1 MQTIINPLVVS
12 VGPTSETIIT
22 PVPMTHHGGGVKKVI
37 AVVAAIAIPIAAPAI
52 ASAIAGSAVLGA
64 TVSAAMATTAGAVVS
79 SAIVGAGLGAITA
92 KVTGGDVKAGAI
104 SGLIGGGIGGYA
116 SASKPGM
123 FGNAATPAANT
134 STTASTLSGGNTAT
148 AGNTTTVAGGEV
160 VNASFTPGGAE
171 ASLSNTAMTGSTVAS
186 SGADAAASLSGSTG
200 FLDTM
205 KTGLSSAGQM
215 IADRLTNPDTLANAV
230 LQVGGAV
237 AAEAIVGTPDT
248 SPETQ
253 QAIEEYK
260 KELTALKARDEDAF
274 NAKMDAA
281 KQYMVQAG
289 YYDPQYFGLQ
299 SANRAAIAEGRKL
312 REFERKAGLKQGG
325 VSAGDRR
332 RAALS
337 GGANVQSAF
346 DRGFISGVD
355 LQNKA
360 MSTGVGLIPN
370 APTGAA
376 SAQLGLANFY
386 AGQDSAAQRA
396 ADAKKANIQKF
407 FGAFSSQSGLTDA
420 ERAARAKKSSA
431 GLNTGNMPSLDQKK
445 NNIPDPFVIDPDKKK
460 KDDPQGIVA

>member
-37 AVVAAIAIPIAAPAI
+37 AVVAAVAIPIAAPAI

-92 KVTGGDVKAGAI
+92 KVTGGSVKAGAI
-104 SGLIGGGIGGYA
+104 SGLIGGGIGGYM

-123 FGNAATPAANT
+123 FGNAAAPAANT
-134 STTASTLSGGNTAT
+134 SGSVTTLDGSAVGSGSTNTLPDGVMNASYSPDGSV
-148 AGNTTTVAGGEV
+148 VAQ
-160 VNASFTPGGAE
+160 NASFAGSNVGSSVNAQ
-171 ASLSNTAMTGSTVAS
+171 LSNQAVNEGFVAS
-186 SGADAAASLSGSTG
+186 
-200 FLDTM
+200 M
-205 KTGLSSAGQM
+205 KAGLSNAGEM
-215 IADRLTNPDTLANAV
+215 VVDRLTNPDTLANAV

-237 AAEAIVGTPDT
+237 AAEAIVGTPDE

-260 KELTALKARDEDAF
+260 QELQALKARDEAAF
-274 NAKMDAA
+274 NQKMDAA

-312 REFERKAGLKQGG
+312 REFERKAGLTTGG

-355 LQNKA
+355 LQNRA

-376 SAQLGLANFY
+376 TAQLGLANFY
-386 AGQDSAAQRA
+386 SGQDSAAQKA
-396 ADAKKANIQKF
+396 ADAKKSNIQKF

-431 GLNTGNMPSLDQKK
+431 GLNTGNMPKLDQKK
-445 NNIPDPFVIDPDKKK
+445 NNIPDPFVIDPKKK
-460 KDDPQGIVA
+460 KDEPKQQYI

>member
-12 VGPTSETIIT
+12 VGPTNETIIT

-37 AVVAAIAIPIAAPAI
+37 AVVAAVAIPIAAPAI
-52 ASAIAGSAVLGA
+52 ASAIAGSAF
-64 TVSAAMATTAGAVVS
+64 VSAGVAAAMTTTAGAVVS

-92 KVTGGDVKAGAI
+92 KVTGGSVKAGAI
-104 SGLIGGGIGGYA
+104 SGLIGGGIGGYM

-123 FGNAATPAANT
+123 FGNAASPTAGTN
-134 STTASTLSGGNTAT
+134 TTASTLSGGNV
-148 AGNTTTVAGGEV
+148 AGSGTTTTLPDGMTTASYSPDGQII
-160 VNASFTPGGAE
+160 NASMP
-171 ASLSNTAMTGSTVAS
+171 GSTVS
-186 SGADAAASLSGSTG
+186 SGVNAQLSNQVANEGFVAS
-200 FLDTM
+200 M
-205 KTGLSSAGQM
+205 KAGLSNAGEM
-215 IADRLTNPDTLANAV
+215 VVDRLTNPDTLANAV

-260 KELTALKARDEDAF
+260 QELQALKARDEDAF

-312 REFERKAGLKQGG
+312 REFERKAGLTTGG

-376 SAQLGLANFY
+376 TAQLGLANFY
-386 AGQDSAAQRA
+386 AKQDSAAQRA
-396 ADAKKANIQKF
+396 ADAKKSNIQKF
-407 FGAFSSQSGLTDA
+407 FGAFNTQSGQTKA
-420 ERAARAKKSSA
+420 QKEANKKDTA
-431 GLNTGNMPSLDQKK
+431 GLNTGNMPNLDQKK
-445 NNIPDPFVIDPDKKK
+445 NNIPDPFVVDPDKKK
-460 KDDPQGIVA
+460 DEPLTLGA